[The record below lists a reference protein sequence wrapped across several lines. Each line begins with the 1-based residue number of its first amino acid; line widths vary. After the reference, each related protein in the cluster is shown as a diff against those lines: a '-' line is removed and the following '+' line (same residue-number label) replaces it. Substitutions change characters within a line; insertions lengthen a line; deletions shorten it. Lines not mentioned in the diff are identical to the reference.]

1 MSFSEGAV
9 LEMDV
14 AAVGCTAGLARNTID
29 SAKGIDDIVAGIG
42 GIGDIASVTAGG
54 MNPRRNVG
62 SSDHVAQAALA
73 SCRTG
78 MHIVVDPE

>member
-1 MSFSEGAV
+1 M

-14 AAVGCTAGLARNTID
+14 AAVGYTAGLARNTID
-29 SAKGIDDIVAGIG
+29 SAKGIDDIAAGIG
-42 GIGDIASVTAGG
+42 GIGDIASVTADGTSQ
-54 MNPRRNVG
+54 RRNVG

-73 SCRTG
+73 SCHTG